1 MNPSDACT
9 NDGGVPVQQPAGQP
23 VGVGD
28 IVQNALADP
37 AIMGQV
43 MPVIDSYVS
52 AKVDERIGQLIAAD
66 NTADNTQGAVNH
78 QSGANPP
85 QPPVNGAYG
94 NQPANPQ
101 GQFAPQPTMGPSGI
115 EKLMGLIPLL
125 TQQSQPSSMEQMMT
139 QLQTAA
145 SVAQMFQRPY
155 DEGMRAM
162 ADMFKM
168 SLAGGADPTAA
179 AVAGQEFAR
188 PKNVSPSGTPSEPVT
203 HSQAP

>member
-1 MNPSDACT
+1 
-9 NDGGVPVQQPAGQP
+9 
-23 VGVGD
+23 
-28 IVQNALADP
+28 
-37 AIMGQV
+37 
-43 MPVIDSYVS
+43 
-52 AKVDERIGQLIAAD
+52 
-66 NTADNTQGAVNH
+66 QGAANN

-101 GQFAPQPTMGPSGI
+101 GQFAPQPSMGPSGI

-188 PKNVSPSGTPSEPVT
+188 PKNASSTGTPSEPVT